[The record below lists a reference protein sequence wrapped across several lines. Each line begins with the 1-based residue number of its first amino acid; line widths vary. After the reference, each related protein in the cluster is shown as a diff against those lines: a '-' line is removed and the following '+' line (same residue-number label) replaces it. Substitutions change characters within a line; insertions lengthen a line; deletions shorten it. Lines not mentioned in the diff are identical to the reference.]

1 MLERALVP
9 DSGRRPRDHRKL
21 ADRLQPG
28 TPTQL
33 PGLSD
38 PGGISKRKCLCKC
51 GKQRTLPTFAQ
62 PRRRRA
68 YLAAKL
74 NPEHSHLPGLNQ
86 GGSSIGMS
94 AFCASCSSIPSPVDG
109 KVASAITN

>member
-1 MLERALVP
+1 MSERALVP
-9 DSGRRPRDHRKL
+9 DPGRCPRDHRKL

-28 TPTQL
+28 TPPQL
-33 PGLSD
+33 TRLSN
-38 PGGISKRKCLCKC
+38 PGGISKRKRLCKC

-74 NPEHSHLPGLNQ
+74 KPEHSHSGWTNQ
-86 GGSSIGMS
+86 EDAAHVGFTVVVLLRSLADCRFLGGRRY
-94 AFCASCSSIPSPVDG
+94 AS
-109 KVASAITN
+109 

>member
-1 MLERALVP
+1 MSERALVP
-9 DSGRRPRDHRKL
+9 DPGRCPRDHRKL

-28 TPTQL
+28 TPPQL
-33 PGLSD
+33 TRLSN

-74 NPEHSHLPGLNQ
+74 EPEYSHLPGLTR
-86 GGSSIGMS
+86 GGSSAVHFIGDTIIEGRIN
-94 AFCASCSSIPSPVDG
+94 A
-109 KVASAITN
+109 